1 MAVFRKIT
9 DLRAGAAFLRFSRY
23 TRRPFPVHGLF
34 RTIEGGFWYRIS
46 LLYHRSLFWARRAS
60 ENASR
65 TVGSLFEHG
74 THIPY
79 RRRPSTVRNAAR
91 HVEPGRVVNCFQI
104 FYLCSSNTTWPLRHN
119 FGQPLWKHL
128 RRGASHASR
137 LFCHHYLRPRH
148 SFSIGEPHY
157 FLKMI
162 CHSKYFCYLCT
173 RNGVLAQLVERL
185 NGIQKVRSS
194 ILLCSTRSRI

>member
-1 MAVFRKIT
+1 MQFIPYRK
-9 DLRAGAAFLRFSRY
+9 
-23 TRRPFPVHGLF
+23 
-34 RTIEGGFWYRIS
+34 
-46 LLYHRSLFWARRAS
+46 SLFWARRAS

-104 FYLCSSNTTWPLRHN
+104 FYLCSSNTTEFAQDKDSQSLM
-119 FGQPLWKHL
+119 GIIPLWKHL

-162 CHSKYFCYLCT
+162 CHSKDFCYLCT
-173 RNGVLAQLVERL
+173 WNGVLAQLVERL